1 MNDLLNTTCNITSR
15 ATLRLFSDWSVH
27 GEENVPPMGPII
39 VVANHVSNFDPP
51 LMSAS
56 FPRRIWFLAK
66 KELFK
71 GPGKWFFTTYGA
83 HPVNRSATDPK
94 AYRWALEKLARDQCV
109 MIFPEGTRSRT
120 GALKKAQPGVVRL
133 AMKSQATIV
142 PVGIS
147 GTDGMNSPLHVFRPT
162 GRLRINI
169 GRAFTLPDIE
179 GRPSAAILQS
189 MTDMI
194 MSRVAMML
202 PPAYQG
208 VYRIGG
214 EAAKQGIT
222 PAHTTPLASTLT
234 DDGPQN

>member
-1 MNDLLNTTCNITSR
+1 MTDLLNSTCNVAQR
-15 ATLRLFSDWSVH
+15 GTLRLFSDWSVH
-27 GEENVPPMGPII
+27 GEENVPPMGSLI

-56 FPRRIWFLAK
+56 FPRRVWFLAK

-71 GPGKWFFTTYGA
+71 GPGKWFFSTYGA
-83 HPVNRSATDPK
+83 FPVNRTATDAK
-94 AYRWALEKLARDQCV
+94 AYRWALDKLASDQCL

-120 GALKKAQPGVVRL
+120 GAMKKAQPGVVRL
-133 AMKSQATIV
+133 AMKSHAAIV

-147 GTDGMNSPLHVFRPT
+147 GTDGMNSPFHVFRPT

-179 GRPSAAILQS
+179 GRPNAAVLQS

-194 MSRVAMML
+194 MERVAMLL
-202 PPAYQG
+202 PSEYQG
-208 VYRIGG
+208 VYG
-214 EAAKQGIT
+214 
-222 PAHTTPLASTLT
+222 ASAEGREPQASPVATVPVAS
-234 DDGPQN
+234 DAPQN

>member
-1 MNDLLNTTCNITSR
+1 
-15 ATLRLFSDWSVH
+15 
-27 GEENVPPMGPII
+27 
-39 VVANHVSNFDPP
+39 
-51 LMSAS
+51 
-56 FPRRIWFLAK
+56 
-66 KELFK
+66 
-71 GPGKWFFTTYGA
+71 
-83 HPVNRSATDPK
+83 
-94 AYRWALEKLARDQCV
+94 
-109 MIFPEGTRSRT
+109 
-120 GALKKAQPGVVRL
+120 
-133 AMKSQATIV
+133 MKSQATIV

-179 GRPSAAILQS
+179 GRPSAAVLQS

>member
-1 MNDLLNTTCNITSR
+1 MTDLLNTTCSIAQR
-15 ATLRLFSDWSVH
+15 GTLRLFSDWSVH
-27 GEENVPPMGPII
+27 GEENVPPMGPLI

-51 LMSAS
+51 LVSAS

-94 AYRWALEKLARDQCV
+94 AYRWALEKLASDQCV

-120 GALKKAQPGVVRL
+120 GAMKKAQPGVVRL
-133 AMKSQATIV
+133 AMKSQAAIV
-142 PVGIS
+142 PVGIT
-147 GTDGMNSPLHVFRPT
+147 GTDGMNNPLHVFRPS
-162 GRLRINI
+162 GRLHINI

-179 GRPSAAILQS
+179 GRPSAAVLQS

-194 MSRVAMML
+194 MERVAMLL
-202 PPAYQG
+202 PSEYRGAYG
-208 VYRIGG
+208 T
-214 EAAKQGIT
+214 EAVADELQSGHVDTI
-222 PAHTTPLASTLT
+222 PIAS
-234 DDGPQN
+234 DIPRS

>member
-1 MNDLLNTTCNITSR
+1 MTDLLNTTCNITSR

-27 GEENVPPMGPII
+27 GEENVPPMGPLI

-83 HPVNRSATDPK
+83 HPVNRSATDPA
-94 AYRWALEKLARDQCV
+94 AYRWALEKLANDQCL

-120 GALKKAQPGVVRL
+120 GAMKKAQPGVVRL
-133 AMKSQATIV
+133 AMKSQAAIV
-142 PVGIS
+142 PVGIT
-147 GTDGMNSPLHVFRPT
+147 GTDGMNNPFHVFRPT
-162 GRLRINI
+162 GQLRINI
-169 GRAFTLPDIE
+169 GRAFTLPMIE
-179 GRPSAAILQS
+179 GRPSAAVLQS

-194 MSRVAMML
+194 MERVAMLL
-202 PPAYQG
+202 PTANRG
-208 VYRIGG
+208 VYGTGAGG
-214 EAAKQGIT
+214 DEPQTGSEESVQV
-222 PAHTTPLASTLT
+222 ASN
-234 DDGPQN
+234 GQRN

>member
-1 MNDLLNTTCNITSR
+1 MTDLLNTTCSIAQR
-15 ATLRLFSDWSVH
+15 GTLRLFSDWSVH
-27 GEENVPPMGPII
+27 GEENVPPMGPLI

-51 LMSAS
+51 LVSAS

-71 GPGKWFFTTYGA
+71 GPGRWFFTAYGA

-94 AYRWALEKLARDQCV
+94 AYRWALEKLATDQCV

-120 GALKKAQPGVVRL
+120 GAMKKAQPGVVRL
-133 AMKSQATIV
+133 AMKSQAAIV
-142 PVGIS
+142 PVGIT
-147 GTDGMNSPLHVFRPT
+147 GTNGKNSPLHVFRPS

-179 GRPSAAILQS
+179 GRPSAAVLQS

-194 MSRVAMML
+194 MERVAMLL
-202 PPAYQG
+202 PSEYQG
-208 VYRIGG
+208 VYGAGADGG
-214 EAAKQGIT
+214 EPQGRPVDT
-222 PAHTTPLASTLT
+222 VSVAPEGT
-234 DDGPQN
+234 QN

>member
-1 MNDLLNTTCNITSR
+1 MTDLLNTACSITQR
-15 ATLRLFSDWSVH
+15 GTLRLFSDWSVH

-71 GPGKWFFTTYGA
+71 GPGKWFFTAYGA
-83 HPVNRSATDPK
+83 HPVNRSATDPA
-94 AYRWALEKLARDQCV
+94 AYRWALQKLANDQCL

-120 GALKKAQPGVVRL
+120 GEMKKAQPGVVRL
-133 AMKSQATIV
+133 ALKSQAAIV
-142 PVGIS
+142 PVGIT
-147 GTDGMNSPLHVFRPT
+147 GTNGMNSPLRVFSPS

-169 GRAFTLPDIE
+169 GRAFTLPNIE
-179 GRPSAAILQS
+179 GRPSPAVLQS

-194 MSRVAMML
+194 MGRVAMML
-202 PPAYQG
+202 PPDYRGAYGPDPEGDELQTG
-208 VYRIGG
+208 
-214 EAAKQGIT
+214 
-222 PAHTTPLASTLT
+222 PADATSVESNIPPS
-234 DDGPQN
+234 

>member
-1 MNDLLNTTCNITSR
+1 
-15 ATLRLFSDWSVH
+15 
-27 GEENVPPMGPII
+27 MGPLI

-51 LMSAS
+51 LVSAS

-71 GPGKWFFTTYGA
+71 GPGRWFFTTYGA

-94 AYRWALEKLARDQCV
+94 AYRWALEKLATDQCV

-120 GALKKAQPGVVRL
+120 GAMKKAQPGIVRL
-133 AMKSQATIV
+133 AMKSQAAIV
-142 PVGIS
+142 PVGIT
-147 GTDGMNSPLHVFRPT
+147 GTNGKNSPLHVFRPS

-179 GRPSAAILQS
+179 GRPSAAVLQS

-194 MSRVAMML
+194 MERVAMLL
-202 PPAYQG
+202 PSEYQG
-208 VYRIGG
+208 VYG
-214 EAAKQGIT
+214 ADA
-222 PAHTTPLASTLT
+222 
-234 DDGPQN
+234 DDGEPQGRQVETVSVASEGTQN

>member
-1 MNDLLNTTCNITSR
+1 MTDLLNTTCSIAQR
-15 ATLRLFSDWSVH
+15 GTLRLFSDWSVH
-27 GEENVPPMGPII
+27 GEENVPPMGPLI

-51 LMSAS
+51 LVSAS

-71 GPGKWFFTTYGA
+71 GPGRWFFTAYGA

-94 AYRWALEKLARDQCV
+94 AYRWALEKLATDQCV

-120 GALKKAQPGVVRL
+120 GAMKKAQPGVVRL
-133 AMKSQATIV
+133 AMKSQAAIV
-142 PVGIS
+142 PVGIT
-147 GTDGMNSPLHVFRPT
+147 GTNGKNSPLHVFRPT

-179 GRPSAAILQS
+179 GRPSAAVLQS

-194 MSRVAMML
+194 MGRVAMML
-202 PPAYQG
+202 PSEYQG
-208 VYRIGG
+208 VYGADADGG
-214 EAAKQGIT
+214 EPQGRPVET
-222 PAHTTPLASTLT
+222 VSVAPEGT
-234 DDGPQN
+234 QN

>member
-1 MNDLLNTTCNITSR
+1 MTDLLNTACSITQR
-15 ATLRLFSDWSVH
+15 GTLRLFSDWSVH

-71 GPGKWFFTTYGA
+71 GPGKWFFTAYGA
-83 HPVNRSATDPK
+83 HPVNRSATDPA
-94 AYRWALEKLARDQCV
+94 AYRWALQKLANDQCL

-120 GALKKAQPGVVRL
+120 GEMKKAQPGVVRL
-133 AMKSQATIV
+133 ALKSQAAIV
-142 PVGIS
+142 PVGIT
-147 GTDGMNSPLHVFRPT
+147 GTNGMNSPLRVFSPS

-169 GRAFTLPDIE
+169 GRAFTLPNIE
-179 GRPSAAILQS
+179 GRPSPAVLQS

-194 MSRVAMML
+194 MGRVAMML
-202 PPAYQG
+202 PPNYRGAYG
-208 VYRIGG
+208 PD
-214 EAAKQGIT
+214 
-222 PAHTTPLASTLT
+222 PAGDELQTGPT
-234 DDGPQN
+234 DATSVESNIPTS

>member
-1 MNDLLNTTCNITSR
+1 MTDLLNTTCNITSR

-27 GEENVPPMGPII
+27 GEENVPPMGPLI

-94 AYRWALEKLARDQCV
+94 AYRWALEKLARDQCL

-120 GALKKAQPGVVRL
+120 GAMKKAQPGVVRL
-133 AMKSQATIV
+133 AMKSQAAIV

-147 GTDGMNSPLHVFRPT
+147 GTDGMNNPLHVFRPT

-179 GRPSAAILQS
+179 GRPSAAVLLS

-194 MSRVAMML
+194 MERVAMLL
-202 PPAYQG
+202 PSESQG
-208 VYRIGG
+208 VYGTGG
-214 EAAKQGIT
+214 ESEKQGNC
-222 PAHTTPLASTLT
+222 PSQVAPVASTLA
-234 DDGPQN
+234 DDGP

>member
-1 MNDLLNTTCNITSR
+1 MTDLLNSTCNVAQR
-15 ATLRLFSDWSVH
+15 GTLRLFSDWSVH
-27 GEENVPPMGPII
+27 GEENVPPMGALI

-56 FPRRIWFLAK
+56 FPRRVWFLAK

-71 GPGKWFFTTYGA
+71 GPGKWFFSTYGA
-83 HPVNRSATDPK
+83 YPVNRTATDPK
-94 AYRWALEKLARDQCV
+94 AYRWALEKLATDQCV

-120 GALKKAQPGVVRL
+120 GAMKKAQPGVVRL
-133 AMKSQATIV
+133 AMKSQAAIV

-147 GTDGMNSPLHVFRPT
+147 GTNGMNSPFHVFRPT

-179 GRPSAAILQS
+179 GRPNAAVLQS

-194 MSRVAMML
+194 MERVAMLL
-202 PPAYQG
+202 PSEYQG
-208 VYRIGG
+208 VYGAGAEGR
-214 EAAKQGIT
+214 EPQT
-222 PAHTTPLASTLT
+222 SPVHTVPVAS
-234 DDGPQN
+234 DGPRNRHI

>member
-1 MNDLLNTTCNITSR
+1 MTDLLNTTCNITSR

-27 GEENVPPMGPII
+27 GEENVPPMGPLI

-94 AYRWALEKLARDQCV
+94 AYRWALDKLARDQCL

-120 GALKKAQPGVVRL
+120 GAMKKAQPGVVRL
-133 AMKSQATIV
+133 AMKSQAAIV

-147 GTDGMNSPLHVFRPT
+147 GTDGMNNPLHVFRPT

-179 GRPSAAILQS
+179 GRPSAAVLLS

-194 MSRVAMML
+194 MERVAMLL
-202 PPAYQG
+202 PSEYRG
-208 VYRIGG
+208 VYGTGAQGG
-214 EAAKQGIT
+214 EPQTGSGDTI
-222 PAHTTPLASTLT
+222 PVAS
-234 DDGPQN
+234 DIPRS

>member
-1 MNDLLNTTCNITSR
+1 MTDLLNTTCNITSR

-27 GEENVPPMGPII
+27 GQENVPPMGPLI

-94 AYRWALEKLARDQCV
+94 AYRWALEKLARDQCL

-120 GALKKAQPGVVRL
+120 GAMKKAQPGVVRL
-133 AMKSQATIV
+133 AMKSQAAIV
-142 PVGIS
+142 PVGIT

-179 GRPSAAILQS
+179 GRPSAAVLLS

-194 MSRVAMML
+194 MERVAMLL
-202 PPAYQG
+202 PSDYRGAYG
-208 VYRIGG
+208 TDAKGG
-214 EAAKQGIT
+214 EPQTGPGET
-222 PAHTTPLASTLT
+222 VHVAS
-234 DDGPQN
+234 DGPRN

>member
-1 MNDLLNTTCNITSR
+1 MTDLLNTTCSIAQR
-15 ATLRLFSDWSVH
+15 GTLRLFSDWSVH
-27 GEENVPPMGPII
+27 GEENVPPMGPLI

-51 LMSAS
+51 LVSAS

-94 AYRWALEKLARDQCV
+94 AYRWALEKLATDQCV

-120 GALKKAQPGVVRL
+120 GAMKKAQPGVVRL
-133 AMKSQATIV
+133 AMKSQAAIV
-142 PVGIS
+142 PVGIT
-147 GTDGMNSPLHVFRPT
+147 GTNGKNSPLHVFRPS

-179 GRPSAAILQS
+179 GRPSAAVLQS

-194 MSRVAMML
+194 MERVAMLL
-202 PPAYQG
+202 PSEYQG
-208 VYRIGG
+208 VYG
-214 EAAKQGIT
+214 ADA
-222 PAHTTPLASTLT
+222 
-234 DDGPQN
+234 DDGEPQGRQVETVSVASEGTQN

>member
-1 MNDLLNTTCNITSR
+1 MTDLLNTTCNIASR
-15 ATLRLFSDWSVH
+15 GTLRLFSDWSVA
-27 GEENVPPMGPII
+27 GKENVPPMGPLI

-94 AYRWALEKLARDQCV
+94 AYRWALNKLASDQCL

-120 GALKKAQPGVVRL
+120 GAMKKAQPGVVRL
-133 AMKSQATIV
+133 AMKSQAAIV
-142 PVGIS
+142 PVGIT
-147 GTDGMNSPLHVFRPT
+147 GTDGMNNPLQVFHPT

-179 GRPSAAILQS
+179 GRPSAAVLQS

-194 MSRVAMML
+194 MERVAMLL
-202 PPAYQG
+202 PPEYRG
-208 VYRIGG
+208 VYGTGAKG
-214 EAAKQGIT
+214 EQPRTGLGETVQIT
-222 PAHTTPLASTLT
+222 A
-234 DDGPQN
+234 DGTRN

>member
-1 MNDLLNTTCNITSR
+1 MTDLLNTTCNITSR

-27 GEENVPPMGPII
+27 GEENVPPMGPLI

-94 AYRWALEKLARDQCV
+94 AYRWALDKLTHDQCV

-120 GALKKAQPGVVRL
+120 GAMKKAQPGVVRL
-133 AMKSQATIV
+133 AMKSQAAIV
-142 PVGIS
+142 PVGIT

-169 GRAFTLPDIE
+169 GRAFTLPTIE
-179 GRPSAAILQS
+179 GRPSAAVLQS

-194 MSRVAMML
+194 MERVAMLL
-202 PPAYQG
+202 PTANRG
-208 VYRIGG
+208 VYGTGAGG
-214 EAAKQGIT
+214 DEPQTGSEGSVQV
-222 PAHTTPLASTLT
+222 ASN
-234 DDGPQN
+234 GPRN